1 MRIATN
7 GTTINCAIDGEEGKP
22 WLTFSN
28 SLCTD
33 LEMWAP
39 QVKAFAADYRILR
52 YDTRGHGASDVPPGP
67 YDPAMMAKD
76 VIGLWDALGIAK
88 SHFVG
93 LSMGGVIGLALA
105 LDHPARVSSVAVCD
119 SRANSHPVHME
130 RWAARSKGAIEHG
143 MAWLADDFTG
153 HWFTPAAHAAKHP
166 WIAPVHK
173 MVAATKLE
181 GYLAGVNVVT
191 SVDFRPRLAELA
203 VPMLFLAGA
212 QDIGDFPDQAKAM
225 HAAVPGSSLTLI
237 EGAAHLCNLE
247 KPDAFN
253 AAVAGHLN
261 WAAWQSAGRS
271 L

>member
-7 GTTINCAIDGEEGKP
+7 GTHINVAIDGEEGKP

-39 QVKAFAADYRILR
+39 QVQAFARDFRILR
-52 YDTRGHGASDVPPGP
+52 YDTRGHGGSDVPPGP
-67 YDPAMMAKD
+67 YDPAMMAND
-76 VIGLWDALGIAK
+76 VVGLWDALGIAK

-93 LSMGGVIGLALA
+93 LSMGGVIGLSLA
-105 LDHPARVSSVAVCD
+105 LDHAERVLSVAVCD

-143 MAWLADDFTG
+143 MGWLADDFTG
-153 HWFTPAAHAAKHP
+153 HWFTEAAHAARHP
-166 WIAPVHK
+166 WIAPVHR
-173 MVAATKLE
+173 MVEATKLE

-191 SVDFRPRLAELA
+191 SVDYRPRLKALGK

-225 HAAVPGSSLTLI
+225 HAAVPGSSLCLI

-247 KPDAFN
+247 KPEEFN
-253 AAVAGHLN
+253 AAL
-261 WAAWQSAGRS
+261 AAFLARAS
-271 L
+271 